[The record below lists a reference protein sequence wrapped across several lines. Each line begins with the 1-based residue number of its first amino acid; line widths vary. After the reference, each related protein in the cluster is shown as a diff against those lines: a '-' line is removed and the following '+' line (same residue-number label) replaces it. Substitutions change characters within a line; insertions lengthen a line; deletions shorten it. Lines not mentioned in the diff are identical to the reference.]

1 MNIRHSR
8 WFKPVVALGIVA
20 AVTIGSYVT
29 LSNDFFFTT
38 QLRLADSL
46 FPGAPA
52 DPRIVVVAIDDESV
66 AEVGRWPWSRG
77 VHADLIDAV
86 TADGAALIG
95 YDVTFGNPALDD
107 SAGDQRMA
115 EAMAAAGNVVLIGNF
130 EFGARPTDVDA
141 LLVASEWFPPIPE
154 FAAVAAGVGHANTR
168 PDTDGVVRAL
178 PPVAEA
184 PDGSLV
190 PSLSF
195 ALAQL
200 ATGQSGP
207 VTLRPGGIQV
217 GGLLVPT
224 GDLRLLDL
232 NFA

>member
-1 MNIRHSR
+1 
-8 WFKPVVALGIVA
+8 
-20 AVTIGSYVT
+20 
-29 LSNDFFFTT
+29 
-38 QLRLADSL
+38 
-46 FPGAPA
+46 
-52 DPRIVVVAIDDESV
+52 
-66 AEVGRWPWSRG
+66 
-77 VHADLIDAV
+77 
-86 TADGAALIG
+86 
-95 YDVTFGNPALDD
+95 
-107 SAGDQRMA
+107 MA

-154 FAAVAAGVGHANTR
+154 FAVAAAGVGHANTR

-232 NFA
+232 NFPVAIPRSPRRTCWRAGSPPEPSTGRSCSSAPLRSAWATWWPRRSTRRANSPA